1 MLNPFSEKKQF
12 TNNQKNSVIN
22 LYSWQKE
29 ALIAWNEKKYGIIEA
44 STGSGKTQIAL
55 ELIKAHRE
63 CKFLIVVPKV
73 SLANQWKKVILKQI
87 NLKTI
92 PFSPSRF
99 DDRNAIMIEV
109 INTVIKEEN
118 AITDWEPNIIIYDEV
133 HRYTGKSFRKALEL
147 QLTRKPRVLK
157 GKLGL
162 TATMPDKETK
172 PIAYSTLIKHLKEV
186 IYTYTISDARND
198 NLIAPYSLYVTK
210 VGLTEQERE
219 DKTKIDNQ
227 IVYLKQKAINLLKQ
241 KGLKLDIGRILES
254 QLPPEYQNDVIQELR
269 TAYLRRRHLSYKAH
283 FKMYNGCLTAQRILE
298 KLPNEQIIIFTMTK
312 DKADEV
318 SIELEKKQI
327 ITRTVHSG
335 NDPYD
340 NYCALQ
346 SFTLKDIPILV
357 TVKTLEEGIDIPHVR
372 FIIIIAETK
381 QIRQLIQRIGR
392 TLRID
397 KNNPEKQAF
406 IIMFEIEGDEFN
418 RQVINE
424 SATES
429 YFYDTDETEQFYEDL
444 ISKVQ

>member
-1 MLNPFSEKKQF
+1 MNAFIKKTHF
-12 TNNQKNSVIN
+12 KNKENKSSQK

-29 ALIAWNEKKYGIIEA
+29 ALDTWYDKKFGIIEA
-44 STGSGKTQIAL
+44 STGSGKTQVAI
-55 ELIKAHRE
+55 EIIKSHKD

-73 SLANQWKKVILKQI
+73 SLANQWKKVIFKQLG
-87 NLKTI
+87 LKTI

-99 DDRNAIMIEV
+99 DDRNTIMIEV
-109 INTVIKEEN
+109 INTVSKEVDE
-118 AITDWEPNIIIYDEV
+118 ITTWGPNVIIYDEV
-133 HRYTGKSFRKALEL
+133 HRYTGKAFRKALEL
-147 QLTRKPRVLK
+147 QVTKKPDVLK

-162 TATMPDKETK
+162 TATVPDKGTK
-172 PIAYSTLIKHLKEV
+172 PIAYSTLMKNMKEI

-198 NLIAPYSLYVTK
+198 NLIAPYSLYITK
-210 VGLTEQERE
+210 VGLTDQERE
-219 DKTKIDNQ
+219 EKTKIDNQ
-227 IVYLKQKAINLLKQ
+227 IAYLKQKAIQLLKQ
-241 KGLKLDIGRILES
+241 KGIKLDIGRILEA
-254 QLPPEYQNDVIQELR
+254 QLPPEYQNEAIQELR
-269 TAYLRRRHLSYKAH
+269 TAFLRRRHLSYKSH

-298 KLPNEQIIIFTMTK
+298 KLPNEQLIIFTMTK
-312 DKADEV
+312 NKADEV
-318 SIELEKKQI
+318 AKELERKDI

-346 SFTLKDIPILV
+346 SFTLKDIPVLV

-397 KNNPEKQAF
+397 KNNPDKKAF
-406 IIMFEIEGDEFN
+406 IIMFEIEGDEFD
-418 RQVINE
+418 IETIHESANE
-424 SATES
+424 S
-429 YFYDTDETEQFYEDL
+429 YYYDTNDIEQFYEDL